1 MGGRVLEK
9 AYLYIVLTRTN
20 TMISRLIH
28 LFTRDDY
35 THAALS
41 FDKDLEEMYSF
52 GRRTTYNPFVGRF
65 KQERLNE
72 GIYKISRKLPGVI
85 VEIEVPKERYNE
97 ARELL
102 EEFIANSSR
111 YKYNYRGLIY
121 GIFKKPTTA
130 KDRFLCSQ
138 FVYYILYNSGI
149 VDFQRPSNL
158 VRPQD
163 FLNLDGRVVFQGD
176 LKELAEDQPHMPVRI
191 RVINWCREHRPF
203 RKVS

>member
-1 MGGRVLEK
+1 MIVRGGVFVEK

-28 LFTRDDY
+28 LFTHDEY

-41 FDKDLEEMYSF
+41 LDKDLTQMYSF
-52 GRRTTYNPFVGRF
+52 ARKYTRNPFVGRF

-138 FVYYILYNSGI
+138 L
-149 VDFQRPSNL
+149 PSYL
-158 VRPQD
+158 
-163 FLNLDGRVVFQGD
+163 L
-176 LKELAEDQPHMPVRI
+176 
-191 RVINWCREHRPF
+191 
-203 RKVS
+203 